1 MRGRRDVADAHGVER
16 LLELHRDGAPIDTI
30 AAALDAEG
38 FRTPAGRRW
47 HPSSVARLI
56 SQRIRR
62 SAGTPDDCPD
72 VRRLARPL
80 GPAIHPA
87 AHLPSAVGGPDIRS
101 SGEWRRPVTP

>member
-47 HPSSVARLI
+47 HPSTVARLI

-62 SAGTPDDCPD
+62 SVGMPDDCPD
-72 VRRLARPL
+72 VRRLGRHL

-87 AHLPSAVGGPDIRS
+87 AHLPSAVGGADVPS
-101 SGEWRRPVTP
+101 SGGWRRPVTP